1 MEAVEF
7 KNVTKTF
14 KSRALGKKIIALKN
28 ISFQIEEGES
38 VAVMGPSPSGKTT
51 LLKLTAGIYRPDEGD
66 IKIFG
71 KSIKRDLNWARK
83 NTYYVSQYMQL
94 NKKLTILEEI
104 KYFQEIFGNKI
115 SEEGVK
121 MLEAVGI
128 REEDYG
134 KRIEVL
140 SETQITILKLIL
152 GLIKKPKILLMDNIL
167 GDLEHEIFEEILGI
181 LKSSGLTMMIVDK
194 SVDVLNSLCE
204 KIIILRNGEI
214 MDMGYLREILSDYPY
229 KYDVE
234 VMWRGQVNTSEISDI
249 SKYPYKIIGDTI
261 RFNLKDEIEVKE
273 LIEKLMMKMKNIV
286 KIQISGLDIEDVYY
300 WRLDKQKT

>member
-38 VAVMGPSPSGKTT
+38 VAVIGPSPSGKTT

-115 SEEGVK
+115 SEECIK

-140 SETQITILKLIL
+140 SETQTTILKLIL